1 MAIIYMLCGKVGSGK
16 STYAQT
22 LKERH
27 QAMILSCDDLML
39 SLFEEELGDQH
50 QHILRKSTA
59 YLYHLAEE
67 LISIGVNVVLDFGYW
82 SREERIEVRRHFLS
96 KRITTELHYINT
108 PDIQIQQQ
116 LHRRNQDITNGQSTV
131 YHIDDEMRQYFDSKF
146 DEPTEEEIAVR
157 INYIDKLYR

>member
-16 STYAQT
+16 STYAKT

-50 QHILRKSTA
+50 QRILRKSSA

-67 LISIGVNVVLDFGYW
+67 LVSIGVNVVLDFGYW
-82 SREERIEVRRHFLS
+82 SRKERTEVRRHFSS
-96 KRITTELHYINT
+96 KGITTELHYINT

-116 LHRRNQDITNGQSTV
+116 LHRRNQDIANRQSTV

-146 DEPTEEEIAVR
+146 DEPTEDEISAR
-157 INYIDKLYR
+157 ITYIDEQ